1 MAPAMSSQESR
12 PPYTHSTS
20 AASSRARAARPP
32 PPISIRRST
41 FLRNRWY
48 SRALSVWIGVAP
60 AGAS

>member
-20 AASSRARAARPP
+20 AKISSRRAVRIPP
-32 PPISIRRST
+32 PSSIRRST
-41 FLRNRWY
+41 FFRNRWY
-48 SRALSVWIGVAP
+48 SSSLSVWIGVAP